1 MGWESG
7 VRVGEVDGDDVII
20 SEVMGKFICAGFS
33 LSTDTESVRPLRS
46 NV

>member
-1 MGWESG
+1 MVVGDAEDDG
-7 VRVGEVDGDDVII
+7 VCV
-20 SEVMGKFICAGFS
+20 SEAMGKSICAGFS